1 MDINGGV
8 LAEVIS
14 LARRCQNASMC
25 RQVYFVVDES
35 IQHCCSWS
43 INQGA
48 AMLMVHSEQQWR
60 KWYDTQFHQ

>member
-1 MDINGGV
+1 M
-8 LAEVIS
+8 
-14 LARRCQNASMC
+14 NASMC